1 VVHFGC
7 WSKSSCPNMPP
18 ATLSWRPASCSPW
31 VRIGCGLTTSTL
43 RAVRK
48 NRAYCPLTVLF
59 KRLPPLPAHLAMR
72 MFSWLAGHRADP
84 RGCCGSPSVPAYDSG
99 RDVLASRVLFTRPAL
114 FFGKPDRVSI
124 SALPNDGFRPAR
136 RFDITLRQRPRL
148 TTSEPHAPT
157 RHRGGSGFRGST
169 GEFQNVRLS
178 GHRLNILQRLG
189 KLCLTKW
196 L

>member
-1 VVHFGC
+1 
-7 WSKSSCPNMPP
+7 
-18 ATLSWRPASCSPW
+18 
-31 VRIGCGLTTSTL
+31 
-43 RAVRK
+43 
-48 NRAYCPLTVLF
+48 
-59 KRLPPLPAHLAMR
+59 MR

-124 SALPNDGFRPAR
+124 STLPNDGFRPAR